1 MFRRKKEEPVVVEPE
16 PEIEELPE
24 MPEPTPIVKQTEES
38 QASAV
43 SGPVKYEDLG
53 KESKSV
59 LGTMELH
66 DGFRFEFNKTVGDN
80 PPFGVSHAIALG
92 SNMEPAS
99 YNFASNLM
107 FGSTMLTGRIDT
119 DGHMMARWHQEITK
133 NLHLK
138 VSGQA
143 VPEPHSSAVSIEAD
157 YKGGDWFGN
166 FKWGN
171 PGLYGISY
179 TQMLTPQLTLG
190 AETFY
195 HHKQGMSV
203 VSFGGRYD
211 TPKSVVSGIL
221 SAAHCSASYTHK
233 ISPRIAFSTELTASW
248 ASGGFDTVATGGF
261 EYSLRTAHL
270 KSHIDTN
277 GKVTALVEEMLN
289 QFTNITLCAELDHKK
304 KQYHFGFGITMNL

>member
-1 MFRRKKEEPVVVEPE
+1 MFRRKKEEPAVEPE
-16 PEIEELPE
+16 PVPPPPPPV
-24 MPEPTPIVKQTEES
+24 PEPTPNLPLPEES
-38 QASAV
+38 LIPAV

-59 LGTMELH
+59 LGTMELY
-66 DGFRFEFNKTVGDN
+66 DGFRFEFNKTLGEN

-92 SNMEPAS
+92 STMEPPS

-107 FGSTMLTGRIDT
+107 FGGTMLTGRVDT

-143 VPEPHSSAVSIEAD
+143 VPEPHNSAISVEAD
-157 YKGGDWFGN
+157 YKGNDWFGN

-171 PGLYGISY
+171 PGLYGISF
-179 TQMLTPQLTLG
+179 TQMLSPQLTLG

-211 TPKSVVSGIL
+211 TPKYVASGIL
-221 SAAHCSASYTHK
+221 SAAHCSASYTQK
-233 ISPRIAFSTELTASW
+233 ISPRIAFSTELTATW

-261 EYSLRTAHL
+261 EYSLRAAHL

-289 QFTNITLCAELDHKK
+289 QFTNISLCAELDHKK
-304 KQYHFGFGITMNL
+304 KQYHFGFGVTMNI